1 MTNDT
6 IQQAQVTIQGT
17 EPLLWQ
23 PDEPH
28 ASLSY
33 ERPEPDAHSH
43 TILVDEATQQ
53 LYFPS
58 TAIVACAREAA
69 RTVNRA
75 QRPQMIA
82 LAESLSV
89 LQERLIIERSVPES
103 PIPDSLRRVSRLAE
117 GMPRKVTRA
126 GDDRVAAEEWHM
138 RFRIQWE
145 QTIANYHEV
154 WALLDYMG
162 KLTGIG
168 GERRL
173 GYGRFVVHAFSIEV
187 VSRPATA

>member
-1 MTNDT
+1 MSVY
-6 IQQAQVTIQGT
+6 A
-17 EPLLWQ
+17 
-23 PDEPH
+23 
-28 ASLSY
+28 
-33 ERPEPDAHSH
+33 EPDAHSH
-43 TILVDEATQQ
+43 TILVDETTQQ
-53 LYFPS
+53 LYFSS

-69 RTVNRA
+69 RTVNRE

-89 LQERLIIERSVPES
+89 LQERLIIELSVPES
-103 PIPDSLRRVSRLAE
+103 PIPDSRAIAYRLAE
-117 GMPRKVTRA
+117 STPRKATRA

-138 RFRIQWE
+138 SFHIQWDE
-145 QTIANYHEV
+145 TIATYHDV

-173 GYGRFVVHAFSIEV
+173 SYGRFIVHTFSIEV
-187 VSRPATA
+187 VNRPATA